1 MLYAWEITILVYSLV
16 VLVMVLVKHWKIV
29 SSMKIHAHCYH
40 TSKAES
46 FDPGNTQIP
55 QERFHL

>member
-1 MLYAWEITILVYSLV
+1 MLYAWEITILMYSLE
-16 VLVMVLVKHWKIV
+16 VLAMFLVKHWKIV
-29 SSMKIHAHCYH
+29 SSMKIHAHYYR

-46 FDPGNTQIP
+46 FDPGNTQTS